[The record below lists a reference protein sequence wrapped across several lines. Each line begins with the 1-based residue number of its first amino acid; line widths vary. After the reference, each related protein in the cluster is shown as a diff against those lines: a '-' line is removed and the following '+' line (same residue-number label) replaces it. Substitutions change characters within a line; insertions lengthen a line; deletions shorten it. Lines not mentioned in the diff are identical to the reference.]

1 MKSDF
6 IGTYLM
12 ERITHCSVLYSR
24 SFNTVGPP
32 RVCLSQ
38 QLFLTILYVWSNIF
52 LFISSFLDLQEGEV
66 NGM

>member
-1 MKSDF
+1 
-6 IGTYLM
+6 M

-32 RVCLSQ
+32 RVLLSQ
-38 QLFLTILYVWSNIF
+38 QLFLTIVYVWSNIF